1 MSFNVLQVS
10 CGTVVCQVKAVLF
23 SALMKCKLQQQP
35 HIAFVFLCPG
45 VLLPRHRP
53 PTETWDCES
62 TAGPRRTLQIKTPGS
77 TEHLS
82 LVFLLREPQNM
93 ADIKK
98 MKSVGICTVKG
109 IQMTTRKA
117 LCNIKGLSEAKVEKI
132 KEAAGKMLVNWD
144 SPPAP
149 ILQPA
154 LLCLCLNY

>member
-23 SALMKCKLQQQP
+23 SALMKCKLQRQP

-82 LVFLLREPQNM
+82 LVFLLP
-93 ADIKK
+93 
-98 MKSVGICTVKG
+98 
-109 IQMTTRKA
+109 
-117 LCNIKGLSEAKVEKI
+117 
-132 KEAAGKMLVNWD
+132 
-144 SPPAP
+144 
-149 ILQPA
+149 
-154 LLCLCLNY
+154 